1 MRAALL
7 AGIALLAALGG
18 ASAQDAQNFPNQAVR
33 IIVNLSPGSVADG
46 LARTVADKLS
56 KTWNQQVIVDNRP
69 GLAGTAAVAKA
80 APDGYTLLVCSNG
93 HTIAPR

>member
-1 MRAALL
+1 MRAAVL

-18 ASAQDAQNFPNQAVR
+18 ASAQDAQNFPSQAVR

-56 KTWNQQVIVDNRP
+56 KT
-69 GLAGTAAVAKA
+69 
-80 APDGYTLLVCSNG
+80 
-93 HTIAPR
+93 